1 MIGSVCPLNME
12 ELKKVIGE
20 KIREAREEKGL
31 TQKELADF
39 LGYSPMGISHFEN
52 GIREMKI
59 SDIQKIAGY
68 FGKNLEYFL
77 SSGLTMFRVDGGGA
91 SDASV
96 SQSLSDFD
104 KFLANRKKD

>member
-1 MIGSVCPLNME
+1 ME
-12 ELKKVIGE
+12 EIKKVIGE

-59 SDIQKIAGY
+59 SDIQKIAEY
-68 FGKNLEYFL
+68 FGKDLAFFL
-77 SSGLTMFRVDGGGA
+77 SSGITMFRVDSVGVN
-91 SDASV
+91 DASV

-104 KFLANRKKD
+104 NFLANRKKN

>member
-1 MIGSVCPLNME
+1 ME

-59 SDIQKIAGY
+59 SDIQKIAAY
-68 FGKNLEYFL
+68 FGKKLEYFL
-77 SSGLTMFRVDGGGA
+77 SSGLTMFRVDGDGA
-91 SDASV
+91 NDPGV
-96 SQSLSDFD
+96 SESLSDFE
-104 KFLANRKKD
+104 KFLSNRKKD

>member
-1 MIGSVCPLNME
+1 ME
-12 ELKKVIGE
+12 EIRKVIGE

-68 FGKNLEYFL
+68 FGKDLAYFL
-77 SSGLTMFRVDGGGA
+77 SSGLTMFRAEGGA
-91 SDASV
+91 GGDPGV
-96 SQSLSDFD
+96 SESLSDFNQ
-104 KFLANRKKD
+104 FLAKRKKN

>member
-1 MIGSVCPLNME
+1 
-12 ELKKVIGE
+12 
-20 KIREAREEKGL
+20 
-31 TQKELADF
+31 
-39 LGYSPMGISHFEN
+39 MGISHFEN